1 MNLNMN
7 YFANQ
12 FVFYHLKKIKNGY
25 LQVIDSND
33 KMYFFGDKKSNLKA
47 KIKINYPGF
56 FLKLLRKGSRGLGE
70 SYINNE
76 FETDDL
82 SSLIEF
88 SARNIDVTYKFAG
101 FFEFFPIKNFLTK
114 NLLSNT
120 KKRSQKNISL
130 HYDLGN
136 EFFSAF
142 LDKTLTYS
150 CGIFNT
156 PNETLEN
163 AQINKYNKLINLVK
177 PKNGDK
183 ILEIGCGWGG
193 FAEHLAKNYDVK
205 IDCITISKKQFVF
218 TKERIRKSALT
229 DKVNVKMM
237 DYREVSKKYD
247 IIVSIEMIEAVG
259 EKYLNKYFEIIKKN
273 LTSGGRGAIQAII
286 IKDELNNRYRTR
298 EDFIQKYIFPG
309 GFLPSFKSLN
319 QLSEKSG
326 LKIEDYKLY
335 GNHYS
340 NTLQKWR
347 EKFLD
352 SWDLISRQGF
362 DGSFKK
368 MWDFYFSYCDA
379 GFKSKNINLIQFSL
393 CNK

>member
-1 MNLNMN
+1 MNLNIN
-7 YFANQ
+7 YLANQ
-12 FVFYHLKKIKNGY
+12 FVFYHLKKINHGY
-25 LQVIDSND
+25 LQIVDWND
-33 KMYFFGDKKSNLKA
+33 KEYFFGDKTSDLKA
-47 KIKINYPGF
+47 RIKINHSDF
-56 FLKLLRKGSRGLGE
+56 FLRLLRRGSSGLGE
-70 SYINNE
+70 SYINSE
-76 FETDDL
+76 FETEDL
-82 SSLIEF
+82 SSLIEL
-88 SARNIDVTYKFAG
+88 SAKNIDVTYKFSG
-101 FFEFFPIKNFLTK
+101 FFQFFFINNFLSK
-114 NLLSNT
+114 NIFSNT

-136 EFFSAF
+136 EFFSSF

-150 CGIFNT
+150 CGIFNS
-156 PNETLEN
+156 PDETLEK
-163 AQINKYNKLINLVK
+163 AQINKYNKLIDLVK

-193 FAEHLAKNYDVK
+193 FAEYLAKNYNVK
-205 IDCITISKKQFVF
+205 IDCITISKKQFLF
-218 TKERIRKSALT
+218 TKQRIRQSGLT
-229 DKVNVKMM
+229 KKVDVKMM
-237 DYREVSKKYD
+237 DYRDVKKKYD

-259 EKYLNKYFEIIKKN
+259 EKYLNEYFNVIKKN

-286 IKDELNNRYRTR
+286 IKDELYSRYRNR

-319 QLSEKSG
+319 QLSERSG
-326 LKIEDYKLY
+326 LKIENYQLY

-347 EKFLD
+347 EKFLN
-352 SWDLISRQGF
+352 SWDAISRQGF
-362 DGSFKK
+362 DASFKK

-379 GFKSKNINLIQFSL
+379 GFKSKNINLVQFSL